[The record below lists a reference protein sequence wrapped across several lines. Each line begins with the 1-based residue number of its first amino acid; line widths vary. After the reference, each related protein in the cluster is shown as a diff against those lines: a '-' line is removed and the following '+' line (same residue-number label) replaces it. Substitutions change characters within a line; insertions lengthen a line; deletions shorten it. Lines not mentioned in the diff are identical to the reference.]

1 MPNDLITNDF
11 LPNGLPYIFF
21 VSIDL
26 LIDWPNGTI
35 ETIEQLTESNN
46 GQNLN
51 K

>member
-1 MPNDLITNDF
+1 MTLLQMTFFQTGDPTF
-11 LPNGLPYIFF
+11 FF